1 MALVDARPD
10 ATPPVTLA
18 ADVLRQRFAALVVH
32 AESVLQQTR
41 GIVRDCGR
49 AALAGELGAADA
61 VALASAYKA
70 AGDFIKAAKDITVED
85 LPE

>member
-49 AALAGELGAADA
+49 AALATELGANDA
-61 VALASAYKA
+61 AALASAYKA
-70 AGDFIKAAKDITVED
+70 VGDLVEAAKGITVEG

>member
-1 MALVDARPD
+1 MALVDARPN

-49 AALAGELGAADA
+49 AALATELGAADA

-70 AGDFIKAAKDITVED
+70 GSDLIKAAKGITVED
-85 LPE
+85 MPE